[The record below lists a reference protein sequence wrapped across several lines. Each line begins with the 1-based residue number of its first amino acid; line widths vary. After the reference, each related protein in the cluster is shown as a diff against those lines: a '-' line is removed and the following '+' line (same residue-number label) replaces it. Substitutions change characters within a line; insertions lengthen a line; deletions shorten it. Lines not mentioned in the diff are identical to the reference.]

1 MTFAHRSY
9 AHLATPERWQ
19 FIALDQNFANM
30 PQQLWLLS
38 IAGDRPVACELNHI
52 SEYLIAVRA
61 EVGVAGPP
69 CLVAD
74 REQDLVRIYD
84 KAPPIARDIWLWLTV
99 IFTKPL
105 QFAPS

>member
-84 KAPPIARDIWLWLTV
+84 
-99 IFTKPL
+99 
-105 QFAPS
+105 